1 MKCVHE
7 VCVTKEGDQQRID
20 KLISCAL
27 EISRNRAQGLIA
39 GGQVTISGRVIN
51 NNSYLTKTGDVYT
64 IVTAVQKP
72 STLSPNYDI
81 DLKVVYE
88 DHDVIVIDKDPYI
101 AVHPGNG
108 IEHHTITNA
117 LLARFGA
124 GLQSVGSSSRPGIV
138 HRLDKDTSGLM
149 VAAKTENAYYR
160 LSEELANQG
169 FKKEYLAVA
178 WGIPCPKRGV
188 IHTNIRVKRSDI
200 TMMEAANSGGKP
212 AKTEY
217 EVEQELGEVASLIRC
232 TLHTG
237 RTHQIRVHMSH
248 IGHSIVGDQK
258 YGKNCKKCMRSG
270 VPPDVKNFRR
280 QALHASLLGFRHPS
294 TGKYIE
300 FTSKP
305 ADDIQQ
311 LISALERA
319 SNSQTKNPV
328 GN

>member
-1 MKCVHE
+1 MARKPVIGMKCVHE
-7 VCVTKEGDQQRID
+7 VCVTQENNQQRID
-20 KLISCAL
+20 KLVSCVL
-27 EISRNRAQGLIA
+27 DISRNKAQCLIA
-39 GGQVTISGRVIN
+39 GGWVTSFGKVISD
-51 NNSYLTKTGDVYT
+51 NSYLTKTGDVYT
-64 IVTAVQKP
+64 IVAAAQKP

-88 DHDVIVIDKDPYI
+88 DHDVIVINKDPYI

-149 VAAKTENAYYR
+149 VAAKTESAYYR
-160 LSEELANQG
+160 LSEELANQE

-178 WGIPCPKRGV
+178 WGIPCPKQGM
-188 IHTNIRVKRSDI
+188 IHTNIRVKRSDV
-200 TMMEAANSGGKP
+200 TMMEVAKSGGRP

-217 EVEQELGEVASLIRC
+217 KVERELGGVASLVRC

-237 RTHQIRVHMSH
+237 RTHQIRVHLSH

-258 YGKNCKKCMRSG
+258 YGKNCRKCMRSG
-270 VPPDVKNFRR
+270 APDVKNFRR

-300 FTSKP
+300 FTSEP
-305 ADDIQQ
+305 GNDIQQ
-311 LISALERA
+311 LISKLGQAR
-319 SNSQTKNPV
+319 QGT
-328 GN
+328 